1 MNIFIKSFNRPY
13 YLERCLTSVYTHV
26 QGFNEIYVLDDGTDP
41 KYLDKIQ
48 NIFPEVKIR
57 ISPSHP
63 RKVTNITNFIFGGIP
78 IPKSELPLSF
88 WLQEIESNSKN
99 YFLLL
104 EDDMWF
110 TADVNLAEVG
120 VMMKEYKICIHKL
133 FHFNNPKLNNGKKT
147 AIKENVK
154 LVEPSLFTKNER
166 LFKMIFADDIFK
178 IKAIFY
184 KLGIDYIEK
193 EKVKYYTIYNVAGT
207 VFSLDYYRYLW
218 QGVSVIVNEDI
229 QLIRSLE
236 YFNKYKPKYSYENV
250 DVVKT
255 SFSSS
260 ATNMFLDIDFNVYD
274 YNYLLNEAWM
284 QDQFD
289 SASGLPDDIEKS
301 VIKDILKNSKIKIEE
316 WEKWRQRFKQQYQ
329 DVGHQV

>member
-1 MNIFIKSFNRPY
+1 MH
-13 YLERCLTSVYTHV
+13 L
-26 QGFNEIYVLDDGTDP
+26 QGFNEIYVLDDGTDR

-57 ISPSHP
+57 VSALHYQ
-63 RKVTNITNFIFGGIP
+63 KVTNIKRLVSEGIAL
-78 IPKSELPLSF
+78 PKKVILPLDF
-88 WLQEIESNSKN
+88 WFQEIVSNSKDF
-99 YFLLL
+99 FLLL

-147 AIKENVK
+147 VIKENVK
-154 LVEPSLFTKNER
+154 LVEPSLFTENER
-166 LFKMIFADDIFK
+166 LFKMIFTEDTFK
-178 IKAIFY
+178 IRALLI
-184 KLGIDYIEK
+184 KLGIKLLEE

-284 QDQFD
+284 QDKFD
-289 SASGLPDDIEKS
+289 SASGLPDDIKKS